1 MSTASVAGKLPTAN
15 EKKYLKTKEW
25 VFYLLAMFFLFH
37 DGHGQFLSPCLSGRC
52 TAAFK

>member
-25 VFYLLAMFFLFH
+25 SFSL
-37 DGHGQFLSPCLSGRC
+37 P
-52 TAAFK
+52 